1 MALLVVAF
9 ALTVLM
15 LWRAPALMG
24 GEGENS

>member
-9 ALTVLM
+9 VLTAVM

-24 GEGENS
+24 GNEENS